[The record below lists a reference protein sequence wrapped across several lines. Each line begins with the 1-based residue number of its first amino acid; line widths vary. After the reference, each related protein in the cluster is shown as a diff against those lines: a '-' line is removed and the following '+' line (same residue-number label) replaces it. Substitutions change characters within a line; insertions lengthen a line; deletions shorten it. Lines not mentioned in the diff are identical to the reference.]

1 MRVMPSPSS
10 SHLICP
16 SLSGRGSSWLSP
28 ARNPSVRAAAAF
40 LAVASFVALAAPA
53 PAAAEGDSGAWRAN
67 KGKIFVSDTEFGQGY
82 ASDGAMVSAMRK
94 QSRSAIKGDG
104 AWTLNFMVFLKEA
117 PGATSVNIV
126 YYDISAKP
134 REQINYSEVSV
145 KPDQK
150 IIQLNGVAVSKDLGF
165 VKGHKYDVLATRIIG
180 GKEKI
185 YAKTT
190 LTLK

>member
-1 MRVMPSPSS
+1 MRVTPSSLPWFRVATATVAVMILTDLVSPSP
-10 SHLICP
+10 
-16 SLSGRGSSWLSP
+16 
-28 ARNPSVRAAAAF
+28 
-40 LAVASFVALAAPA
+40 AVAD
-53 PAAAEGDSGAWRAN
+53 GDSGAWRSN
-67 KGKIFVSDTEFGQGY
+67 KGRIFVSDTEFGQGY
-82 ASDGAMVSAMRK
+82 ASDGAMMSAMRK
-94 QSRSAIKGDG
+94 QSKNAIKGDG

-117 PGATSVNIV
+117 PGATTVNIV

-134 REQINYSEVSV
+134 REQVNYSEVSV

-165 VKGHKYDVLATRIIG
+165 IKGHKYDVLATRIIG

>member
-1 MRVMPSPSS
+1 MRVSPSS
-10 SHLICP
+10 SLSSSLP
-16 SLSGRGSSWLSP
+16 SPSRRLAASWALTVSLSF
-28 ARNPSVRAAAAF
+28 SVTF
-40 LAVASFVALAAPA
+40 LAAWVAPS

-67 KGKIFVSDTEFGQGY
+67 KGRIFVSDTEFGQGY
-82 ASDGAMVSAMRK
+82 ASDGAMISAMKK

-117 PGATSVNIV
+117 PGATTVNIV
-126 YYDISAKP
+126 YYDITARP
-134 REQINYSEVSV
+134 REQVNYSEVGV

-165 VKGHKYDVLATRIIG
+165 IKGHKYDVLATRIIG